1 VLEGISDVSILLV
14 QDGVVG
20 WGRGRGRGNV
30 GVEDRIWGR
39 EGELVR
45 VGRVDDCWRNG
56 LLPFDDSCGD
66 SRPPIPHKALVCQ
79 HNTPSMPDF

>member
-1 VLEGISDVSILLV
+1 VLEGISDVPILLV

-20 WGRGRGRGNV
+20 LGRGRGND
-30 GVEDRIWGR
+30 GAKDRIWGR
-39 EGELVR
+39 EGQLVR
-45 VGRVDDCWRNG
+45 VGRVGNCWRNG
-56 LLPFDDSCGD
+56 LLPFDDSCGG